1 MVRGLGSFVLVG
13 GSDLLNGNELSV
25 PRAAIAHA
33 GGVGFC
39 RLTLPKVE
47 GATPVGRPRAVIVA
61 DDSLCFA
68 VAECDV
74 VGGQVAS
81 PFERGCPDGRQ
92 ARVATGFMSGRSTH
106 AQEVT
111 QMPRTAPGSLSLE
124 TQDREKARPLHP
136 SYS

>member
-1 MVRGLGSFVLVG
+1 MLMSSASRGQRSRMRTAWA
-13 GSDLLNGNELSV
+13 S
-25 PRAAIAHA
+25 AASR
-33 GGVGFC
+33 F
-39 RLTLPKVE
+39 RRVE
-47 GATPVGRPRAVIVA
+47 GATPVRRPRAVIVA

-81 PFERGCPDGRQ
+81 PSERGCPDGRQ